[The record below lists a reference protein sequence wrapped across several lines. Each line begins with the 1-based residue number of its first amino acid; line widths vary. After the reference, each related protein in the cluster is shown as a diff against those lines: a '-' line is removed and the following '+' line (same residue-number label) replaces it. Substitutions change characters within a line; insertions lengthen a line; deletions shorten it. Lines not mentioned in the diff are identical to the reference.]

1 MLHDFI
7 SSNGEELISRT
18 RAKVSAR
25 PSPCASTGEPENG
38 VPLFL
43 AQLSETLRLEVSATP
58 FSPTAIGAGAARHG
72 RELLA
77 KGYSISQVVHDYADV
92 CQAITE
98 LAVEKG
104 ATIIPEEFHTLNRCL
119 DTAIAEAVTEY
130 GRLKEEA
137 ISRHDL
143 QHRGQI
149 AHELRNFVQTAL
161 LSFKVIEAGK
171 VGASGS
177 SGGVLGR
184 SLVNIRDLV
193 DSIVSEV
200 RLAATARRH
209 DRVSLL
215 LFVDEIAVAANLHA
229 QYRDIRLTVE
239 PVDPTLAIDVDTQLL
254 ASAVMNLVHNAFQ
267 YTHAHGQVTI
277 RARAERGRAFID
289 VEDECGGLGQG
300 ATEQA
305 RPFGDRRGSGR
316 SGLGL
321 GLSISRK
328 AVTANGG
335 EVHTRNLPGKGCIFS
350 IELPLA
356 APAAA

>member
-1 MLHDFI
+1 MLHDFVQ
-7 SSNGEELISRT
+7 SNREELISRT

-25 PSPCASTGEPENG
+25 PSPSASTDEMEHG

-43 AQLSETLRLEVSATP
+43 AQLSETLRLEVTATP

-98 LAVEKG
+98 LAVEQG
-104 ATIIPEEFHTLNRCL
+104 ATISPEEFHTLNRCL

-137 ISRHDL
+137 SSRHDL

-161 LSFKVIEAGK
+161 LSFRVLDAGK
-171 VGASGS
+171 VAASGS

-215 LFVDEIAVAANLHA
+215 LFVDEIAVAAGLHA

-239 PVDPTLAIDVDTQLL
+239 PVDPALAIDVDTQLL

-277 RARAERGRAFID
+277 RAHAEHGRAFID

-300 ATEQA
+300 DTEQA

-321 GLSISRK
+321 GLCISRK

-335 EVHTRNLPGKGCIFS
+335 ELHTRDLPGKGCIFS
-350 IELPLA
+350 IDLPLA
-356 APAAA
+356 ASAAA